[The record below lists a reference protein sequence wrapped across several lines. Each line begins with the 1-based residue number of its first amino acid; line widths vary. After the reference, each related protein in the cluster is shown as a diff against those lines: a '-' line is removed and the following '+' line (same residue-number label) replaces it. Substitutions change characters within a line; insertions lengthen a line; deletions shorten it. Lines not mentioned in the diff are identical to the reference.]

1 MPDSEAPATTLSLI
15 TVSTEGAPAAGAS
28 EIREA
33 GRRIEALKTLLVDR
47 KNVKLSKIDA
57 ELTRVQGEIDGVL
70 AKVDRG
76 ARQGFSLAEVE
87 ISLGVS
93 AEGSIGVVTAGIDA
107 GITLHFVKA

>member
-1 MPDSEAPATTLSLI
+1 MADNKPAATTLSLI
-15 TVSTEGAPAAGAS
+15 ALSTEGEPIGDAA

-33 GRRIEALKTLLVDR
+33 GPIAAVKSFFVGRKEVPLEKIE
-47 KNVKLSKIDA
+47 A

-70 AKVDRG
+70 AKVERQS
-76 ARQGFSLAEVE
+76 RQGFSLSEVE